1 MIKETLQE
9 ARERMA
15 GAIEALKGDLAGIRT
30 GRATQALVQG
40 VKVEYYGVPTPLNQL
55 ATISAPEPQLLTIRP
70 YDPSTL
76 SPIEKAI
83 LKSELGLTPNNDG
96 RIIRLVIPR
105 LTEERRQDL
114 VKVVN
119 RRLEEARV
127 AIRNVRR
134 DILGDLRF
142 FEKEKEISE
151 DDFHR
156 GKDDLQELTDKYV
169 EQVAEIGKRKEQEI
183 MEV

>member
-1 MIKETLQE
+1 MIDDLMRDAK
-9 ARERMA
+9 ERMK
-15 GAIEALKGDLAGIRT
+15 GAIEALKIDLSRIRT
-30 GRATQALVQG
+30 GRASPALVQG
-40 VKVEYYGVPTPLNQL
+40 VVVEYYGMPTPLNQL

-70 YDPSTL
+70 FDRSSL
-76 SPIEKAI
+76 GVIEKAI

-96 RIIRLVIPR
+96 RIIRLAIPR
-105 LTEERRQDL
+105 LTEERRQEL

-134 DILGDLRF
+134 DVMDDLRS
-142 FEKEKEISE
+142 FEKEKMISE
-151 DDFHR
+151 DDLYL
-156 GKDDLQELTDKYV
+156 GKDKLQEITDEFV
-169 EQVAEIGKRKEQEI
+169 EEVSEVGKRKEIEI